1 MTLSKKDRER
11 LLKQHCGVI
20 NDDDA
25 IDPRH
30 YFYNKRKGN
39 RKHRK
44 VFQLCRQVSDTLH
57 MVLSDGSSLLDG
69 LSVVDVVPAPDSRRM
84 LVILGLDP
92 AVEINS
98 ATDVEAIMTE
108 LQQQTPRL
116 RAEISRTINRRKTPQ
131 LVFEIAKIERKR

>member
-1 MTLSKKDRER
+1 MTLSKKERER

-25 IDPRH
+25 IGPRH
-30 YFYNKRKGN
+30 YFYNKRKHN
-39 RKHRK
+39 KKHRK

-57 MVLSDGSSLLDG
+57 MVLSDGSPLLDG

-84 LVILGLDP
+84 LVILGLDK
-92 AVEINS
+92 AVKIES
-98 ATDVEAIMTE
+98 ATDVEAIMAE
-108 LQQQTPRL
+108 LQLQTPRL

-131 LVFEIAKIERKR
+131 LVFEISKIGL

>member
-69 LSVVDVVPAPDSRRM
+69 LSVVDVVTAPDSRRM

>member
-1 MTLSKKDRER
+1 MTLSKKERER

-30 YFYNKRKGN
+30 YFYNKRKHN
-39 RKHRK
+39 KKHRK

-57 MVLSDGSSLLDG
+57 MVLSDGSPLLDG

-84 LVILGLDP
+84 LVILGLDK
-92 AVEINS
+92 AVKIES
-98 ATDVEAIMTE
+98 ATDVEAIMAE
-108 LQQQTPRL
+108 LQLQTPRL

-131 LVFEIAKIERKR
+131 LVFEISKIGL